1 MRSCART
8 GGAKRPKNVWRPWK
22 NSEFSIMAKRQL
34 TPEFREFLACL
45 NRAGVEYLLVGGY
58 AVNHY
63 GYHRFTEDINFWI
76 GVSDANLENLLKA
89 IHNFFADDLPGL
101 DQSFL
106 RENEALFLGA
116 VPNKI
121 EVFKVCSGLE
131 FAQAYARRVDTHIDG
146 EPVKVISLTDL
157 KINKRASGR
166 NKDLAD
172 LDNLP

>member
-1 MRSCART
+1 
-8 GGAKRPKNVWRPWK
+8 
-22 NSEFSIMAKRQL
+22 MAKREL

-63 GYHRFTEDINFWI
+63 GYHRFTGDIDFWI
-76 GVSDANLENLLKA
+76 AVSDENFDRLLTAVREFFGGELDGLDKKFLEN
-89 IHNFFADDLPGL
+89 
-101 DQSFL
+101 
-106 RENEALFLGA
+106 NEALFLGG

-121 EVFKVCSGLE
+121 EVFKHASGLN
-131 FAQAYARRVDTHIDG
+131 FSDAYPRRRETTIDG
-146 EPVKVISLTDL
+146 VPVKLISLNDL
-157 KINKRASGR
+157 KTNKRASGR